1 MTEETESIEPVEQQE
16 QPQVESTET
25 VQDQPK
31 VDSQAENWRKA
42 NEILSQQKREIEELK
57 KHLQEVAR
65 APKVEEVDEFANL
78 DPEDYLTVSNA
89 RKMAESFA
97 EKKAQKTVRE
107 EIQKYAQ
114 QQAIANDELRA
125 RSKYQDYDYVVEN
138 YAIPLIKSDPALA
151 HKIQNSPNPAE
162 TAYKLGKLSD
172 NYEETN
178 MKQATSQKAE
188 KIMKNNSRPVS
199 SAAAGSPLKTQA
211 EQFSKMSPQ
220 EIWAMSEK
228 YARGA

>member
-1 MTEETESIEPVEQQE
+1 MTEETEIVEPAEQQE
-16 QPQVESTET
+16 QPQIESNES
-25 VQDQPK
+25 VQEQPK
-31 VDSQAENWRKA
+31 VDPQAENWRKA
-42 NEILSQQKREIEELK
+42 NEILSQQKKEIEDLK
-57 KHLQEVAR
+57 IKLQEVAK
-65 APKVEEVDEFANL
+65 APKVEEVDEFANM

-89 RKMAESFA
+89 RKMAERL
-97 EKKAQKTVRE
+97 AQQTVRE

-114 QQAIANDELRA
+114 QQAIANDEQRA

-151 HKIQNSPNPAE
+151 YKIQNSPNPAE

-178 MKQATSQKAE
+178 MKQPASQKAE
-188 KIMKNNSRPVS
+188 KIIKNNSRPVS